1 MANASSLKDFHDG
14 VRYSP
19 AHLAHPELAPELDQ
33 LPPEHAK
40 TNSMSFILTDD
51 LNGIRD
57 FSCACLFFVALTDIA
72 IFLNQNFDLPEKFLA
87 MGCGSH
93 PKLPAATSRA
103 CFTLPII

>member
-1 MANASSLKDFHDG
+1 MVF
-14 VRYSP
+14 VI
-19 AHLAHPELAPELDQ
+19 LAVPV
-33 LPPEHAK
+33 
-40 TNSMSFILTDD
+40 
-51 LNGIRD
+51 
-57 FSCACLFFVALTDIA
+57 CFVALTDIA